1 MPTVRIEAEVDGLN
15 EATQQVNNLN
25 NALGA
30 FPKMT
35 RMELEALGKFTRE
48 VEDFA
53 GGAYPG
59 APGCASQGKVESRI
73 LEGSN

>member
-1 MPTVRIEAEVDGLN
+1 MATVRIEADVDGLN
-15 EATQQVNNLN
+15 EATHQVNNLN

-35 RMELEALGKFTRE
+35 RMELEVLAKFIKE
-48 VEDFA
+48 VDDFA
-53 GGAYPG
+53 GNADPG